1 MASCFA
7 GAGDRAEAGAG
18 AGAGT
23 RRQFS
28 TAGMF
33 RMGFVEAG
41 VSSLRKDFE
50 SARVAEEAARG
61 QIEATSA
68 ELKTLSQVMRETSR
82 AKMTVAE
89 LETDDRTHTECGTR
103 RAVASAKV
111 AQMAATRAAEGVSS
125 ILRNPLDKG
134 MLVQLKAFKTEMLA
148 LVLAAKKIATRT
160 SHCEQQVRASNDLH
174 SLDQLDTVEQN
185 AEEGQGQDGTSAVS
199 DSLRMLIDKK
209 HRLLDEAKARWQT
222 ARDGLTAIVCTVK
235 YIAFAE
241 MTQEQRAEVDAI
253 LTEATAIMKMT
264 ALERVKT
271 EVSCAENILL
281 ARENCYSM
289 DEEEDSLD
297 ATITE
302 RRAKMTYVE
311 RVLEDLLCVEVG
323 AKRIEESLKRAQETA
338 GRAEMTSVVLS
349 AGELAARSSLVAERA
364 RFAAVDLERML
375 SNRD

>member
-89 LETDDRTHTECGTR
+89 LEADDRDHTECKTR

-111 AQMAATRAAEGVSS
+111 AQMAVTRATEGVSS
-125 ILRNPLDKG
+125 MLRKAGDKR
-134 MLVQLKAFKTEMLA
+134 LVVQLRAFKTEMLA

-174 SLDQLDTVEQN
+174 SLDQLDTVDKNE
-185 AEEGQGQDGTSAVS
+185 EEGQGQDGTSAVS
-199 DSLRMLIDKK
+199 DSLRMLIHKK
-209 HRLLDEAKARWQT
+209 HRQLDEAKARWQT
-222 ARDGLTAIVCTVK
+222 ARDGLTAIVRTVE

-241 MTQEQRAEVDAI
+241 MTQEQHAEVNAV
-253 LTEATAIMKMT
+253 LTEATTIIKMT
-264 ALERVKT
+264 ELECVKS
-271 EVSCAENILL
+271 EMSCAENILL
-281 ARENCYSM
+281 GKENCYSM

-297 ATITE
+297 ATITK
-302 RRAKMTYVE
+302 RRAKMTSVE
-311 RVLEDLLCVEVG
+311 RILEDLLCVEVG
-323 AKRIEESLKRAQETA
+323 AKRVEESLKSTQETA
-338 GRAEMTSVVLS
+338 ERAGMSEVVSSV
-349 AGELAARSSLVAERA
+349 GEVAARSSLVARQA
-364 RFAAVDLERML
+364 HFAAVDLKEIL
-375 SNRD
+375 SSF